1 MHEHAATSEVEL
13 LAHTPLDELRRAL
26 EEIAL
31 KAARVM
37 DGRDCSV
44 ALYQPAQDHLITLAN
59 SNPALDTPRARF
71 KLGQGIAGVVGQ
83 SLQPLVVPDIAR
95 EARFLSLGARDICSM
110 ISVPIV
116 GAGSQLLGVITAVS
130 ADTNSFAEREL
141 MLLGTIADMAALSI
155 VQLVHAHRLQVL
167 NYLGQQLL
175 AATSTE
181 QGFNLLRD
189 SLLTLIPLDLLYL
202 QEAGKEQYPALQWC
216 SPMAVPLHAP
226 KDFSSAAPEGPRL
239 LTVQE
244 AHDLLDQNATAAC
257 CGSWLVL
264 PLTASGE
271 LLGHLIAGTVRSGA
285 YKTDQIK
292 TLETIGSQM
301 ALWMKNQR
309 LYERAR
315 AQGER
320 LEAVFGSSSDAILM
334 LSDQVVTR
342 INPAAT
348 VLLGLREEECVGRH
362 KDDLLRLL
370 PVDDLL
376 SEDAHLYG
384 IETATGVREIEMF
397 SSAVA
402 VDGVKRTII
411 TLRDITEQRQLDR
424 VKAGF
429 ISMVSHEL
437 RTPLNSVLGFSDI
450 LLTGAAG
457 SINEDQREFLGHI
470 KSSSRHLVQLVN
482 DILDLSRID
491 AGHFRL
497 NVGPLLPGMLVRQ
510 VVAELSGL
518 AGAAQV
524 DLLSEVAPGLPPIQ
538 GDARRIEQVLINLV
552 GNALKFTPQGGTVRV
567 RVGAECDHLLFSVLD
582 NGAGIHEEEREKIF
596 ERFYQPA
603 TTPGLATK
611 GSGLGLT
618 IAKHLVEQHQGRIW
632 LESEVG
638 VGSAFHFSLPILPA

>member
-1 MHEHAATSEVEL
+1 
-13 LAHTPLDELRRAL
+13 
-26 EEIAL
+26 
-31 KAARVM
+31 M

-44 ALYQPAQDHLITLAN
+44 ALFQPAQDELITLAN
-59 SNPALDTPRARF
+59 SNPDLRTPRARF

-83 SLQPLVVPDIAR
+83 ALEPLVVPDVGQ
-95 EARFLSLGARDICSM
+95 EPRFLRLSARDIRSM

-116 GAGSQLLGVITAVS
+116 GAGSQLFGVITAVS
-130 ADTNSFAEREL
+130 ADTHSFGEREL
-141 MLLGTIADMAALSI
+141 MLLGTIADMTALSI
-155 VQLVHAHRLQVL
+155 AQLVQTHRLQVL
-167 NYLGQQLL
+167 NRLGQQLL
-175 AATSTE
+175 AAISTE
-181 QGFNLLRD
+181 EGFNLLRD

-216 SPMAVPLHAP
+216 SPRVLPLHAP
-226 KDFSSAAPEGPRL
+226 KDFGSISHEGPQL
-239 LTVQE
+239 LSLEQ
-244 AHDLLDQNATAAC
+244 ANDLLDQKDAVGC

-271 LLGHLIAGTVRSGA
+271 LLGHLIVGTVRPGA
-285 YKTDQIK
+285 YTADQIK
-292 TLETIGSQM
+292 MLETIGSQM
-301 ALWMKNQR
+301 ALWMKNQK
-309 LYERAR
+309 LYERVR

-342 INPAAT
+342 VNPAAT
-348 VLLGLREEECVGRH
+348 VLLGLREDECVGRH
-362 KDDLLRLL
+362 QADLLRLF
-370 PVDDLL
+370 PADDLL
-376 SEDAHLYG
+376 PDDTNLYG
-384 IETATGVREIEMF
+384 IHTPAGAREVELF
-397 SSAVA
+397 SSAVT
-402 VDGVKRTII
+402 VDGVERTIS
-411 TLRDITEQRQLDR
+411 TLRDVTEQRQLDR
-424 VKAGF
+424 VKASF

-518 AGAAQV
+518 AGTAQV
-524 DLLSEVAPGLPPIQ
+524 ELVAEVAPGLPPTQ
-538 GDARRIEQVLINLV
+538 GDARRVEQVLINLV
-552 GNALKFTPQGGTVRV
+552 GNALKFTPEGGTVRV
-567 RVGAECDHLLFSVLD
+567 RVAADSDHLLFSVID
-582 NGAGIHEEEREKIF
+582 NGAGIPEEERDKIF

-638 VGSAFHFSLPILPA
+638 VGSAFHFSLPILPT